1 MMSAVPEAACSRRG
15 GVTEGDEVGPGH
27 HGATLGDDVWPAW
40 TPRPRAR
47 VRQREMLC
55 SSCIAVLE
63 SPRWLPSSWR
73 CRLAAVPCLLVAVMV
88 PMGSWAKAMLLSKTV
103 RNLPPPRPG
112 HTNCTQGYSSSCT
125 STYVRQPVSF
135 MLDLSIESVTIL
147 ERQLMNVLPLP
158 YFSLANV
165 VATSCMHA
173 CSIYIFKHTVPAA
186 IVSQLLFQKLQ
197 RHVCMVELITEKGS
211 FEPMER

>member
-1 MMSAVPEAACSRRG
+1 MSAVPEAACSRRG

-55 SSCIAVLE
+55 SSCIAVFE

-88 PMGSWAKAMLLSKTV
+88 PMGSWAKAMHVAVEDIGQETAASSPL
-103 RNLPPPRPG
+103 RPSPWS
-112 HTNCTQGYSSSCT
+112 H
-125 STYVRQPVSF
+125 
-135 MLDLSIESVTIL
+135 
-147 ERQLMNVLPLP
+147 
-158 YFSLANV
+158 
-165 VATSCMHA
+165 
-173 CSIYIFKHTVPAA
+173 
-186 IVSQLLFQKLQ
+186 LLFPGL
-197 RHVCMVELITEKGS
+197 LII
-211 FEPMER
+211 MY

>member
-1 MMSAVPEAACSRRG
+1 MTFGRPGRRVPAQGCASVRCSAAAASPSSSRPG
-15 GVTEGDEVGPGH
+15 GYH
-27 HGATLGDDVWPAW
+27 RHGAAASPPFHVCLWPSWCRWVAG
-40 TPRPRAR
+40 PRP
-47 VRQREMLC
+47 C
-55 SSCIAVLE
+55 
-63 SPRWLPSSWR
+63 
-73 CRLAAVPCLLVAVMV
+73 
-88 PMGSWAKAMLLSKTV
+88 MLLSKTSV
-103 RNLPPPRPG
+103 RKLPPARPCALRPG
-112 HTNCTQGYSSSCT
+112 HTYCSQGYSSSCT
-125 STYVRQPVSF
+125 SPYVRQPVSF

-147 ERQLMNVLPLP
+147 ERQLMNMLPLP

-173 CSIYIFKHTVPAA
+173 CSIYLFKHTVPAA